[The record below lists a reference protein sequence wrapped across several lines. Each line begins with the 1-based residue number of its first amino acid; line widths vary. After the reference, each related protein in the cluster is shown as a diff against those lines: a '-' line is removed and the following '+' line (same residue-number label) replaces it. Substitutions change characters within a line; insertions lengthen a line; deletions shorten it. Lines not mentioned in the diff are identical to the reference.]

1 VRLGADGAGGG
12 AAAMAHDNAAGG
24 SSDVRVGRAIAVAAT
39 DVVFVFISI
48 ITGASGGSGNVPV
61 EVSLPSSGRT

>member
-1 VRLGADGAGGG
+1 
-12 AAAMAHDNAAGG
+12 MAHDNAAGG